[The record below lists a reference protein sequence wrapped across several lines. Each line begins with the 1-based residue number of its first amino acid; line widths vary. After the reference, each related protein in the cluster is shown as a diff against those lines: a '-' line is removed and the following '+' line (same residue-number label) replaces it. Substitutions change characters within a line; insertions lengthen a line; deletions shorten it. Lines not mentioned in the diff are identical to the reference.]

1 MLKRNGE
8 NCEHSVPNYP
18 GLLTASEFK
27 AYNAVIPTVAEQV
40 RLYNERVK
48 ILTDIENQSAQIVER
63 IAATQGVP
71 FVGTWENRYSLF
83 KTARGEMALCS
94 RGSDDNKEFGV
105 LERFDPNSAYA
116 RSQGESEEIMKGNN
130 AYLVLQ
136 NFVEG
141 ERDLLQLYR
150 QDIKGTVEEK
160 LAELYPN
167 QNLTRVARAV
177 AALCQGKKQVEAEAK
192 EQKTAQSVR
201 IKL

>member
-8 NCEHSVPNYP
+8 DCEHSVPDYP
-18 GLLTASEFK
+18 GLLTASAFK
-27 AYNAVIPTVAEQV
+27 AYQAVIPTVAEQV

-48 ILTDIENQSAQIVER
+48 ILTDIENQSAQIVEK

-71 FVGTWENRYSLF
+71 FVGTWESRHSLF

-105 LERFDPNSAYA
+105 LERFDPSSAYA

-141 ERDLLQLYR
+141 ERGVLQLYR

-160 LAELYPN
+160 LAELYPS

-177 AALCQGKKQVEAEAK
+177 AALCQGKKQVEAETK

>member
-1 MLKRNGE
+1 
-8 NCEHSVPNYP
+8 
-18 GLLTASEFK
+18 
-27 AYNAVIPTVAEQV
+27 
-40 RLYNERVK
+40 
-48 ILTDIENQSAQIVER
+48 
-63 IAATQGVP
+63 
-71 FVGTWENRYSLF
+71 
-83 KTARGEMALCS
+83 
-94 RGSDDNKEFGV
+94 
-105 LERFDPNSAYA
+105 
-116 RSQGESEEIMKGNN
+116 MKGNN

-141 ERDLLQLYR
+141 ERGVLQLYR

>member
-8 NCEHSVPNYP
+8 NCEHSVPDYP

-27 AYNAVIPTVAEQV
+27 AYQAVIPSVAEQV

-48 ILTDIENQSAQIVER
+48 ILTNIENQSAQIVEK
-63 IAATQGVP
+63 IAVSQGVP
-71 FVGTWENRYSLF
+71 FVGVWELRHSLF

-94 RGSDDNKEFGV
+94 RGPDDNKEFGV

-136 NFVEG
+136 NFVEI
-141 ERDLLQLYR
+141 ERDVLQLYH
-150 QDIKGTVEEK
+150 QDIKATVEEK
-160 LAELYPN
+160 LEELYPN
-167 QNLTRVARAV
+167 QNLSRVVRAV
-177 AALCQGKKQVEAEAK
+177 AARCRDQKQIQAEVQ
-192 EQKTAQSVR
+192 EQKPQSVR
-201 IKL
+201 IKM